1 MSRRESK
8 EMPNFI
14 PYNQSQI
21 RLLPLDIQEMIPE
34 DHLLYAI
41 DAIVEKLNLSCIYQ
55 KYKNTEGGRPSY
67 YPLMLIK
74 VLFYAYATGI
84 RSSRKIAA
92 KLESDV
98 FFMYLAAMQR
108 PDFRT
113 ISDFRK
119 VHFPELKEVFKQIV
133 LIALELGIVK
143 IGHISIDGTK
153 MRASAGR
160 RRTKSKER
168 LEKMIGEI
176 DKEIKEILAEASKID
191 EREDRL
197 YGERR
202 GDELPKELRKREV
215 LKEKIEKAQE
225 ALKKKGWKEANI
237 TDPDCRFM
245 QDADGGKDTSYN
257 TQVAVDE
264 EAQVVVANDVTSEV
278 NDLHQFIPLYEQVE
292 ENTGKKP
299 EEVSADCG
307 YSNGKNYIHIE
318 KNNIDAYL
326 PDQMFEKEVD
336 EEGKEKI
343 GTFDRRNFTYN
354 KEEDTYTCP
363 AGKKLVFKQR
373 YKQNGIDSRIYV
385 GQECGECESR
395 GKCTRG
401 KARHIKRSVVDEL
414 VKQMRRKLLTE
425 EGKQKYMKRLS
436 TVEPV
441 LGNLKM
447 NLGYR
452 DFLVRGIEKV
462 KGEFNLMCIAHNI
475 KKIHKHLIS
484 EEGDGFW
491 AVLKQNCGGG
501 VSFLIFFAEI
511 IAKKVK
517 EVFLRINITTWGFTR
532 GKLAAI

>member
-1 MSRRESK
+1 
-8 EMPNFI
+8 MPNFI
-14 PYNQSQI
+14 LYNQSQLSI
-21 RLLPLDIQEMIPE
+21 FPLDIREMIPE
-34 DHLLYAI
+34 AHLVYAI

-67 YPLMLIK
+67 HPLMLIK

-119 VHFPELKEVFKQIV
+119 AHFPELKEVFKQIV
-133 LIALELGIVK
+133 LIALELSIAK

-160 RRTKSKER
+160 RRTKSKKKM
-168 LEKMIGEI
+168 EKMIVEI

-202 GDELPKELRKREV
+202 GDELPRELRKREV

-245 QDADGGKDTSYN
+245 KDADGGKDTSYN
-257 TQVAVDE
+257 SQVAVDG
-264 EAQVVVANDVTSEV
+264 EAQVIVANDVSSEV
-278 NDLHQFIPLYEQVE
+278 NDHHQFIPLYEQVE
-292 ENTGKKP
+292 ENAGKKP
-299 EEVSADCG
+299 KEVSADCG
-307 YSNGKNYIHIE
+307 YSNGPNYIYIE
-318 KNNIDAYL
+318 KNKIDAYI
-326 PDQMFEKEVD
+326 PDQMFEEEVD
-336 EEGKEKI
+336 RDGKERI
-343 GTFDRRNFTYN
+343 GPFDRRNFRYN

-363 AGKKLVFKQR
+363 ASKKLVFKQR

-385 GQECGECESR
+385 GQECGDCEYR
-395 GKCTRG
+395 GECTRG
-401 KARHIKRSVVDEL
+401 KARHIKRSVIDEL

-425 EGKQKYMKRLS
+425 EGRKKYLKRLS

-441 LGNLKM
+441 LGNLKK

-462 KGEFNLMCIAHNI
+462 KGEFSLMCIAHNI

-491 AVLKQNCGGG
+491 AVLKQSYREKL
-501 VSFLIFFAEI
+501 SFLTLLTEE
-511 IAKKVK
+511 IAKKIE
-517 EVFLRINITTWGFTR
+517 EVFFGVKITTLNFIR